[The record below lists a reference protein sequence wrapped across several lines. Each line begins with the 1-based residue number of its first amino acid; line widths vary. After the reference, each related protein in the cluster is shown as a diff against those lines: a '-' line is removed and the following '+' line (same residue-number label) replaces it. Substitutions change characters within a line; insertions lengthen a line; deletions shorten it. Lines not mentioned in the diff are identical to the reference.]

1 MTSAK
6 AKVKGSPVY
15 RMKVVPHRPLKN
27 ALIALS
33 LLLLAAAV
41 VVATYYYAQH
51 KANSELLSAEEAESL
66 RVQLEKLTQE
76 VSDSKRELAKYQLS
90 AEVDRQAGEDLRKR
104 VLELREE
111 KAALQRD
118 VEVYRILTSKK
129 STNPMG
135 ISFGVFSVAALP
147 DSKHQFKLAVQ
158 KLAEGDDEFSGQLRV
173 DLIGLREGKELVM
186 PLHQLAVSKPGIEP
200 MAETIP
206 LSFKFFQNIETE
218 IALPEGFNP
227 DRVEL
232 TVKSSSKRNPMTVKA
247 ELEWPE
253 IK

>member
-1 MTSAK
+1 MNSSK

-27 ALIALS
+27 VLVILALS
-33 LLLLAAAV
+33 LLVAIALA
-41 VVATYYYAQH
+41 ATYYYAQH
-51 KANSELLSAEEAESL
+51 KTSHALLSPEEAQSL
-66 RVQLEKLTQE
+66 RAQLEKLTQE
-76 VSDSKRELAKYQLS
+76 LGDSKRELAKYQLN

-129 STNPMG
+129 SANPMG
-135 ISFGVFSVAALP
+135 ISFGIFSVAALP
-147 DSKHQFKLAVQ
+147 DNKHQFKLVVQ
-158 KLAEGDDEFSGQLRV
+158 KLAEGDDEFSGNLRV
-173 DLIGLREGKELVM
+173 DVIGLRDGKEAVIS
-186 PLHQLAVSKPGIEP
+186 LHELAVSKEGSEP
-200 MAETIP
+200 LADSIP
-206 LSFKFFQNIETE
+206 LNFKFFQNIETE
-218 IALPEGFNP
+218 ILLPQGFDP

-232 TVKSSSKRNPMTVKA
+232 TVKSSAKRNPVTVKA